1 MTLRQL
7 LDLFDNWMQLIKL
20 NDNKLRQI
28 EAIDTIANVVDNGK
42 HLNDEVVSF
51 GFYDG
56 QLCVRIDAIDL

>member
-7 LDLFDNWMQLIKL
+7 LDLNI
-20 NDNKLRQI
+20 
-28 EAIDTIANVVDNGK
+28 VDNGK

-56 QLCVRIDAIDL
+56 QLCVRLDIIDL

>member
-1 MTLRQL
+1 MREMALRQL

-56 QLCVRIDAIDL
+56 Q